1 MTDRQKF
8 VYDLALQHVSAELAN
23 GVPLTRTPLLT
34 LWISLLGM
42 FLSMLQWTKEP
53 WMPLLQRSKRFD
65 LCLLE

>member
-8 VYDLALQHVSAELAN
+8 VYDLALQHVRPNWQTAFLS
-23 GVPLTRTPLLT
+23 TRTPLLT